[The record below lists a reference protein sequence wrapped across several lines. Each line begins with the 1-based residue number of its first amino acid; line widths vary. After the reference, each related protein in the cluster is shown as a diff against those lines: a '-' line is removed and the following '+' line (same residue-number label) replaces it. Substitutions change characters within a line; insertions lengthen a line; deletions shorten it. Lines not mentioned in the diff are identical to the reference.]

1 MRAAVLQEGGR
12 FAVQEL
18 PDPEPSGRQAVIRVT
33 YCGICGSDLH
43 AVRAGSLA
51 PGAVLGHEIVGE
63 IVAMGPEAAGFE
75 VGDRVTTLSAVPC
88 DACGACR
95 EGRFRSC
102 EKGWQ
107 IFGYTGLPG
116 GYAELLLTHAAIMA
130 KVPEGT
136 PDTVAAFNEPSIV
149 GLNAVRASRLRLGDV
164 SAIIGA
170 GPIGLLVLLAAKL
183 ANARPVYVIET
194 NARRR
199 EMARRLGATEVFD
212 PATEDVASFFLHK
225 LPAGGPD
232 VVFECAGAPGTL
244 QRAVELV
251 RPGGQVMVPGV
262 NMEADT
268 ISPLTLVAKECE
280 VLGSLGG
287 ADLFQTALDY
297 LAAGLLDVEPMVTRI
312 ASLDE
317 VDEVFQVLGT
327 NASDDVKVLVA
338 PNGTARR

>member
-1 MRAAVLQEGGR
+1 MRAAVLQDGGR

-18 PDPEPSGRQAVIRVT
+18 PDPEPRGHQAVIRVT

-63 IVAMGPEAAGFE
+63 VVALGPDATGFE

-88 DACGACR
+88 DQCDACGA
-95 EGRFRSC
+95 GRYRSC
-102 EKGWQ
+102 RNGWQ

-116 GYAELLLTHAAIMA
+116 GYAELLLTHTSIMA
-130 KVPEGT
+130 KVPGGT
-136 PDTVAAFNEPSIV
+136 PDRVAAFNEPSIV

-170 GPIGLLVLLAAKL
+170 GPIGLLVLLAANL
-183 ANARPVYVIET
+183 ANAGPVYVIET
-194 NARRR
+194 NGRRR
-199 EMARRLGATEVFD
+199 EMARRLGATDAFD
-212 PATEDVASFFLHK
+212 PTVDDVASFFLHT

-244 QRAVELV
+244 QRAAELV
-251 RPGGQVMVPGV
+251 RPGGQVVVPGV
-262 NMEADT
+262 NMEDDT
-268 ISPLTLVAKECE
+268 ISPLTLIGKECE
-280 VLGSLGG
+280 ILGSLGG
-287 ADLFQTALDY
+287 GDLFQTALDL
-297 LAAGLLDVEPMVTRI
+297 LAAGRLDVEPMVTRI
-312 ASLDE
+312 ATLEE

-338 PNGTARR
+338 PNGLESR